1 MDIAAFFWGIF
12 FIFLKISEKFLFLR
26 SRFSA
31 QNLAGLRKNA
41 KKRCSYFKMKIIGLK
56 RQVMGIFN
64 SLACLLVVFSCIEIA
79 SAAQAA
85 DTALDTGNAA
95 QAAGNGF
102 SDSANTSSKKQ
113 KKRSK
118 TVMEVFN
125 KITDISIETPEKSS
139 ESQDEDFDPEK
150 ERALK
155 IKENFSL
162 YKRAFRIFRFI
173 FENLSLAPSYY
184 DDPKNE
190 NVMFDNL
197 AVLKKRLLVS
207 PYAKRSWKDVKTE
220 YRVTRKLLTFN
231 HFKPIYE
238 NEIFLVKRLFLKR
251 PVPRVF
257 DPNSKDSD
265 IVQLIKC
272 TAAWRDGLTKPISNW
287 YIRNKEREE
296 FGALARLFAIEREA
310 KEMNDFIEIK
320 RAAQKKAQ
328 RVVEILKLKI

>member
-1 MDIAAFFWGIF
+1 
-12 FIFLKISEKFLFLR
+12 
-26 SRFSA
+26 
-31 QNLAGLRKNA
+31 
-41 KKRCSYFKMKIIGLK
+41 MKIRGLK
-56 RQVMGIFN
+56 RQVRGILN

-79 SAAQAA
+79 GAAQAA
-85 DTALDTGNAA
+85 DTALDAENVAQAAATALDTGNAA
-95 QAAGNGF
+95 QAAETALDTGNGS
-102 SDSANTSSKKQ
+102 SDSTNTSSKKK

-125 KITDISIETPEKSS
+125 KITDISIETPGKSS

-207 PYAKRSWKDVKTE
+207 TYAKRSWKDVKTE

-251 PVPRVF
+251 PVPKAF
-257 DPNSKDSD
+257 DSNSKDSD

-287 YIRNKEREE
+287 YIRDKEREE